1 MYKQIIL
8 IILLVNQLIN
18 AQEKTDK
25 TLVYNK
31 SKIVGFLYSNTKLKN
46 CEGCYVLD
54 SLKIFNKLIVIKSEA
69 LVIDI
74 GENEKQ
80 FTKLYTVEKIKEGNE
95 FIILL
100 NNTMNSTSHSLYI
113 KKIKGKIFIHKLY
126 SHSNSSAKVKIGKD
140 DYSDYPSNYICIK
153 NLNKKIVND
162 TLNIDDLFKYNEK
175 MECFHCPTRNTLKE
189 CLEIKRTNKKINW
202 N

>member
-18 AQEKTDK
+18 AQEKTNK

-31 SKIVGFLYSNTKLKN
+31 SKIVGFLYGDTKLKN

-54 SLKIFNKLIVIKSEA
+54 SLKIFNQLIIIKSEA
-69 LVIDI
+69 LVIEN

-80 FTKLYTVEKIKEGNE
+80 ITKLYTIEKIKEGNE

-113 KKIKGKIFIHKLY
+113 KNINGKIFIHKLY
-126 SHSNSSAKVKIGKD
+126 SYSSSSTKVKIGKD
-140 DYSDYPSNYICIK
+140 DYTDYPSNYVCIK
-153 NLNKKIVND
+153 KLNKKILND
-162 TLNIDDLFKYNEK
+162 ILTIDDLFKYDQK
-175 MECFHCPTRNTLKE
+175 IECFHCPTRNTLKE
-189 CLEIKRTNKKINW
+189 CMEIKKRNKKFNW